1 MGRETEIEVSLK
13 SWLDHVLIPALV
25 RQYVQT
31 KKDSVASSLPSDN
44 NPSVTNANERKDS
57 HATLNHG
64 AQSGVERRVL

>member
-44 NPSVTNANERKDS
+44 NPSVTNANERKEV
-57 HATLNHG
+57 
-64 AQSGVERRVL
+64 QP